1 MPSEAPM
8 LAVEGV
14 SKDFAVN
21 RRLLHAVR
29 DVSLA
34 VPVGRTVGL
43 VGESG
48 SGKSTVGRLAIGL
61 LPATGGR
68 VVFQGHDLTRL
79 SAKALRPLRHAMQI
93 IFQDPQASLSPRMT
107 VGAALYDAMAIH
119 RLGTPKERWTRIARL
134 WERVG
139 LAPAIGSAYPFELS
153 GGQLQRVG
161 IARALSV
168 NPQLVVCDEPVSALD
183 VSIQLQIIQLLG
195 DLQHEFQLS
204 YLFISHNL
212 AVVEYLSDT
221 VVVLYLGQVVE
232 HAPTEE
238 LFRRPSHPYTRVL
251 MDSILRVPQAN
262 AARQLLVAPAG
273 EMPSP
278 FAPPS
283 GCAFHGRCP
292 IAVDRCR
299 QEVPA
304 LRVIDTQHWVKCHVA
319 E

>member
-1 MPSEAPM
+1 
-8 LAVEGV
+8 
-14 SKDFAVN
+14 
-21 RRLLHAVR
+21 
-29 DVSLA
+29 
-34 VPVGRTVGL
+34 
-43 VGESG
+43 
-48 SGKSTVGRLAIGL
+48 IGL
-61 LPATGGR
+61 LPPTAGR
-68 VVFQGHDLTRL
+68 VVFQGREVTRL
-79 SAKALRPLRHAMQI
+79 APKAMRPLRHAMQI

-107 VGAALYDAMAIH
+107 AGAALYDAMTIH
-119 RLGTPKERWTRIARL
+119 RLGTPKERWARIAEL

-139 LAPAIGSAYPFELS
+139 LPSSIGSAYPFELS

-161 IARALSV
+161 IARALAV

-183 VSIQLQIIQLLG
+183 VSIQLQIIQLLSA
-195 DLQHEFQLS
+195 LQKEFKLS

-238 LFRRPSHPYTRVL
+238 LFRRPSHPYTRL
-251 MDSILRVPQAN
+251 LIDSILRVPEAT
-262 AARQLLVAPAG
+262 AARQPLVAPAG

-278 FAPPS
+278 FAPPP

-292 IAVDRCR
+292 IVVERCR
-299 QEVPA
+299 QEIPA
-304 LRVIDTQHWVKCHVA
+304 LRAIAPNHAVKCHLA

>member
-1 MPSEAPM
+1 MSAEAPI
-8 LAVEGV
+8 LSVDEI
-14 SKDFAVN
+14 SKDFVVN
-21 RRLLHAVR
+21 RRVLHAVR
-29 DVSLA
+29 QVSLT

-68 VVFQGHDLTRL
+68 VVFQDHDLSRL
-79 SAKALRPLRHAMQI
+79 SAKAMRSLRHAMQI

-107 VGAALYDAMAIH
+107 AGAAVYDAMAIH
-119 RLGTPKERWTRIARL
+119 RLGTAKERWARIEML

-139 LAPAIGSAYPFELS
+139 LPRSIGTAYPFELS

-161 IARALSV
+161 IARALAL

-183 VSIQLQIIQLLG
+183 VSIQLQIIQLLKTLQE
-195 DLQHEFQLS
+195 DLGLS

-221 VVVLYLGQVVE
+221 VVVMYLGEVVE
-232 HAPTEE
+232 TAPVEA
-238 LFRRPSHPYTRVL
+238 LFERPSHPYTRL
-251 MDSILRVPQAN
+251 LIDSILRVPATG
-262 AARQLLVAPAG
+262 ASRQPLTAPGG

-278 FAPPS
+278 FAPPV
-283 GCAFHGRCP
+283 GCAFHSRCP
-292 IAVDRCR
+292 LAVDRCR
-299 QEVPA
+299 QEVPT
-304 LRVIDTQHWVKCHVA
+304 LRVIDPEHWVKCHLA
-319 E
+319 D